1 MALMHL
7 KVYYKFCPETV
18 ENLAVFPRTVS
29 GPDLTSLEE
38 ATGTCV
44 DNAAMVS
51 SMLIGKN
58 YIEICN
64 LSLSTK
70 Y

>member
-1 MALMHL
+1 MALIHL

-51 SMLIGKN
+51 SMLI
-58 YIEICN
+58 
-64 LSLSTK
+64 
-70 Y
+70 

>member
-44 DNAAMVS
+44 DNAQIVS
-51 SMLIGKN
+51 
-58 YIEICN
+58 
-64 LSLSTK
+64 
-70 Y
+70 

>member
-44 DNAAMVS
+44 DNAQMVS
-51 SMLIGKN
+51 KN
-58 YIEICN
+58 IQFID
-64 LSLSTK
+64 LKTK
-70 Y
+70 GV